1 MLLRVNFNHETRN
14 FEHSTGADSRCSF
27 QAERR
32 ETEQKRYCHTKSSLA
47 QKWQTGIVL
56 LFFIENEQLALGITE
71 IRLEEIHPLSGNEEN
86 YNFVLWKKKWNT
98 GVKIES
104 IFTVSVITTIIFMKR
119 CFKDVEE
126 PTLVDISLC
135 HVLRIL

>member
-71 IRLEEIHPLSGNEEN
+71 IRLEEIHPLSGNGEN
-86 YNFVLWKKKWNT
+86 YNFVLWKKKMKYWCKDRKYLHSFRDNNNYFLEKMFRRCGRT
-98 GVKIES
+98 HIS
-104 IFTVSVITTIIFMKR
+104 WHFSVP
-119 CFKDVEE
+119 C
-126 PTLVDISLC
+126 S
-135 HVLRIL
+135 